1 MTPSPSP
8 PPPPLKDRGPC
19 LPPGEGRFIAALRR
33 WVMPPLPGEMPKPG
47 STWEAWAEYRLKRL
61 EDQQLWMM
69 RLILGALVM
78 QVGLQVLQMLH

>member
-1 MTPSPSP
+1 MSDGANSF
-8 PPPPLKDRGPC
+8 K
-19 LPPGEGRFIAALRR
+19 AALRR
-33 WVMPPLPGEMPKPG
+33 FVVPPTPGELPKPG
-47 STWEAWAEYRLKRL
+47 STWEVWAEYRLKRL